1 MQSILSSFFL
11 HQEKLHRV
19 SMAAVPNRQKKDK
32 AALPDLPNVWRLGT
46 KCEDVSTYT
55 RKL

>member
-46 KCEDVSTYT
+46 KCEDVSTYI